1 MHQLT
6 EDYLHEQSKRTNL
19 ELFNY
24 AIHDMDK
31 KDFISK
37 CRGAIEHLKRLI
49 EVGKKVYVH
58 CSAGVYRSP
67 QIVALFLILTKN
79 YSP

>member
-31 KDFISK
+31 RDFMSK
-37 CRGAIEHLKRLI
+37 CRGAI
-49 EVGKKVYVH
+49 
-58 CSAGVYRSP
+58 
-67 QIVALFLILTKN
+67 
-79 YSP
+79 